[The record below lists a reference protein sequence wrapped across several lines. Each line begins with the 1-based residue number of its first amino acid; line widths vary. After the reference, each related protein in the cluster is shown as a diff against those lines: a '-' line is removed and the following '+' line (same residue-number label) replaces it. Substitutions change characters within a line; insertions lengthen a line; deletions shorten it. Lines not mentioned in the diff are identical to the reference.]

1 MVVEGGSEAEGDA
14 REEQAMSGRH
24 DSGLLR
30 LCWRDMVTGC
40 LRLRDPAPRSSSGDA
55 RPMSRQR
62 EMDGATQSTMS
73 SNWS

>member
-30 LCWRDMVTGC
+30 LC
-40 LRLRDPAPRSSSGDA
+40 
-55 RPMSRQR
+55 
-62 EMDGATQSTMS
+62 
-73 SNWS
+73 